1 MTTPILKDRNDQG
14 EYVTN
19 NNRSNQLI
27 YKESILSIWY
37 SISPGN
43 FDIQAGLRAEYINY
57 NATSLTSNN
66 TNKDNYL
73 SLSLPSV
80 LTEFQND
87 QFKFSYSRRI
97 QRPRYL
103 YLNPYFEYI
112 DTYNVSVGNPNL
124 TPQFTDALKWY

>member
-1 MTTPILKDRNDQG
+1 MTTHILKDRNDQG

-27 YKESILSIWY
+27 YKESILSVMVFNL
-37 SISPGN
+37 PN

-73 SLSLPSV
+73 SLFPSFSINGISKRSIQIFIQPPYSKTALLVLESL
-80 LTEFQND
+80 F
-87 QFKFSYSRRI
+87 
-97 QRPRYL
+97 
-103 YLNPYFEYI
+103 
-112 DTYNVSVGNPNL
+112 
-124 TPQFTDALKWY
+124 